1 MKIAHTAL
9 RLLVLW
15 SLLGGCGHSS
25 NADFARLDS
34 LWRGG
39 DHEAAWAE
47 AEAVVQRTVGANGVS
62 LAEVQARARAI
73 RERLSTDPIPPSDA
87 HGFDERHRF
96 AMRSDHLDSE
106 IQSALLH
113 PDALVT
119 IRAAITVGELKL
131 IRHAK
136 GLLNL
141 IARPGSVQLKRT
153 YPSLE
158 NPLVAWL
165 TAKQVALE
173 SLRQLVSD

>member
-39 DHEAAWAE
+39 DHKAAWAE

-87 HGFDERHRF
+87 HRFDERDRF
-96 AMRSDHLDSE
+96 AMRSDHL
-106 IQSALLH
+106 
-113 PDALVT
+113 
-119 IRAAITVGELKL
+119 
-131 IRHAK
+131 
-136 GLLNL
+136 NL
-141 IARPGSVQLKRT
+141 ITRPGSVQLKRT

-158 NPLVAWL
+158 PPLVAWL